1 MAIKHSAAIFRF
13 KFHDICSFM
22 ITQQQQCERR
32 EKGKESEGER
42 KRKKEQADYLQNE
55 NK

>member
-22 ITQQQQCERR
+22 ITQQQQRKRR
-32 EKGKESEGER
+32 ENGKEREG
-42 KRKKEQADYLQNE
+42 D
-55 NK
+55 